1 MNWTGYAAPILA
13 TIVAW
18 WGATGVI
25 AWLCNRPRS
34 MYPAILAG
42 ATVVLVLSMYGLHAT
57 AADASTGGAWRA
69 FAAALGVWAWLEI
82 TFLTGWLTGP
92 RRTPCA
98 PGCRG
103 ARHFG
108 HAVQAILWHEL
119 AIIAGA
125 AVVVALTWGG
135 ANRVGMLAFLVLWGM
150 RESAKLNL
158 FFGVRNLGEAFL
170 PERLRYLLSFFR
182 RRQMNLL
189 FPVSVTVGSWLTVE
203 FALRAAGADTA
214 FGATGHA
221 MLATLC
227 ALAMFEHWL
236 MVLPLPSDALWRWS
250 LEGRA
255 AHARYGS
262 VPPVGGP

>member
-1 MNWTGYAAPILA
+1 MTWTGYAAPILA
-13 TIVAW
+13 TVVAW

-25 AWLCNRPRS
+25 AWLCNRPRAR
-34 MYPAILAG
+34 YPAILGG
-42 ATVVLVLSMYGLHAT
+42 ATAVLAVSLYGLHVA
-57 AADASTGGAWRA
+57 AADASTGGTWLA
-69 FAAALGVWAWLEI
+69 FAAALGAWAWLEI
-82 TFLTGWLTGP
+82 TFLTGWITGP

-98 PGCRG
+98 PGCHG
-103 ARHFG
+103 PRHFR
-108 HAVQAILWHEL
+108 HAIEAILWHEL
-119 AIIAGA
+119 AIVAVA
-125 AVVVALTWGG
+125 AVVVALTWDG

-203 FALRAAGADTA
+203 FARRA
-214 FGATGHA
+214 FGAEADHAATGYA
-221 MLATLC
+221 MLATLS
-227 ALAMFEHWL
+227 ALAMLEHWL
-236 MVLPLPSDALWRWS
+236 MVLPLPTEALWRWS

-255 AHARYGS
+255 AHARYGG
-262 VPPVGGP
+262 VPPVSGP